1 MPVANTM
8 TPSEAADYEKRRA
21 RAEKVVKQRGY
32 GWQSK
37 IARALGGMNLATV
50 NGHLSGRLK
59 SAAILAR
66 IEQAIKDTQDEYEL
80 EQREKDEQRR
90 R

>member
-66 IEQAIKDTQDEYEL
+66 IEAAIKETQPEYKQ
-80 EQREKDEQRR
+80 EQKEKAAKR
-90 R
+90 